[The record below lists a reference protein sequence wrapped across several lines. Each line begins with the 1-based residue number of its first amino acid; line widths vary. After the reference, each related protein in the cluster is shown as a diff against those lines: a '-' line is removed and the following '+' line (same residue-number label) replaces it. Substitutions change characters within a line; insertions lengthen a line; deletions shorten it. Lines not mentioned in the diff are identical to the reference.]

1 MTDSD
6 NDNRELLKE
15 CAKKRRK
22 QNRNVAVIAAVI
34 AEL

>member
-6 NDNRELLKE
+6 NDDRELLKE
-15 CAKKRRK
+15 YAKKRRK